1 MNIIIT
7 NKSIKVNNNNFNP
20 KFENINKSDIKNILY
35 TFQYNTLKKYNWEIL
50 FYEENNNLIDI
61 IESYEKINIIY
72 FFRAN
77 QFIKD
82 NINIIEKM
90 NIIKKIIY
98 IDDLKNSNEIEYLI
112 KIKNNIFNDFDLIIS
127 TYKYHFKN
135 IFNYINNDK
144 IYWMPHSFNEEF
156 KIDYNKEPKN
166 KLLLTGYIENNIYP
180 MRKII
185 NDLKKED
192 KYKYKID
199 ILEHPSYREKIKHNL
214 IGKKY
219 IIKLNKYRFGFT
231 CCLNNI
237 TPYIV
242 QKFFEIP
249 GSGSL
254 LIAYD
259 KYIKNELEKLG
270 FKDNENYISINES
283 NYKEKLDYIFD
294 EKNNEILEKIR
305 YNGYKL
311 INENHNHYQRI
322 NDLMLYLKNI
332 KYI

>member
-7 NKSIKVNNNNFNP
+7 NKSIRVNKKYFKPNYDKIHN
-20 KFENINKSDIKNILY
+20 SDIKNILY
-35 TFQYNTLKKYNWEIL
+35 TFQYKSFKKYNWIIL
-50 FYEENNNLIDI
+50 FYEEYNSLIDI
-61 IESYEKINIIY
+61 IEKYEKINIIY

-82 NINIIEKM
+82 NIMLIEKM

-98 IDDLKNSNEIEYLI
+98 IDDLINSNEITNLI
-112 KIKNNIFNDFDLIIS
+112 KIKDNIFNNFNLIVS

-135 IFNYINNDK
+135 IYNYVSDDK

-156 KIDYNKEPKN
+156 KIKYNNEPKN
-166 KLLLTGYIENNIYP
+166 KLLLTGYIDENIYP
-180 MRKII
+180 IRKKIY
-185 NDLKKED
+185 DLKINNE
-192 KYKYKID
+192 YEID
-199 ILEHPSYREKIKHNL
+199 ILEHPSYRIKNKHDL
-214 IGKKY
+214 IGKNY
-219 IIKLNKYRFGFT
+219 ITKLNKYRFGFT
-231 CCLNNI
+231 CCLNKE

-259 KYIKNELEKLG
+259 KFIKNELNKLG
-270 FKDNENYISINES
+270 FKEDINYISIDET
-283 NYKEKLDYIFD
+283 NYKEKLDFIYN
-294 EKNNEILEKIR
+294 ENNYEILEKIR

-311 INENHNHYQRI
+311 INKNHNHYQRI
-322 NDLMLYLKNI
+322 NEFMLYLKSI